1 MVPSTV
7 SQPEAEASG
16 GASLNVGCRDP
27 IPLQQPQVQAP
38 HYQVLNVSGFK
49 VFLCKKN
56 RSNFYLQNC
65 SLIT

>member
-27 IPLQQPQVQAP
+27 IPLQQPQVQAL

-49 VFLCKKN
+49 VFLCKKKK
-56 RSNFYLQNC
+56 QE
-65 SLIT
+65 